1 MEHEGEIP
9 LALQF
14 KADIK
19 APSTMICFY
28 VTFVGFNET
37 FLRAVALHCIYL
49 PHS

>member
-19 APSTMICFY
+19 APRTMICFY
-28 VTFVGFNET
+28 MTFVGFNET
-37 FLRAVALHCIYL
+37 SLCAVSLL
-49 PHS
+49 